1 MPVSLP
7 YRAPQVRRLS
17 WRETVRFL
25 VLVARVRW
33 LDWRLHAASR
43 HDGSDEAGDRLL
55 ALARRW
61 LEIHA
66 EIGALLGI
74 PEPPHVA
81 EVRTTLQPID
91 GIRKHAEAARLPVR
105 DRPFQG

>member
-1 MPVSLP
+1 MPTALP

-25 VLVARVRW
+25 ALVARVRW

-55 ALARRW
+55 ALAQRW
-61 LEIHA
+61 LAIHA
-66 EIGALLGI
+66 AIGALLGI
-74 PEPPHVA
+74 PEPSHVA
-81 EVRTTLQPID
+81 RVRATLRPLD
-91 GIRKHAEAARLPVR
+91 SVR
-105 DRPFQG
+105 RP